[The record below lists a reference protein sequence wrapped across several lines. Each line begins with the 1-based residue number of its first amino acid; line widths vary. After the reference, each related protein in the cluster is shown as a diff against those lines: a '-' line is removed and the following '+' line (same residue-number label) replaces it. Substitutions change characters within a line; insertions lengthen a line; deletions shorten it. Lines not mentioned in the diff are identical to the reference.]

1 MDQTKEII
9 AAVAK
14 HLGVTPQDID
24 INSSLETDLGL
35 GPLERADLL
44 SALSEKFNITFDP
57 AELENVETVSDLVVL
72 IEDLMIE

>member
-1 MDQTKEII
+1 MNQQKEII

-24 INSSLETDLGL
+24 LQSSLETDLGL

-44 SALSEKFNITFDP
+44 SDLAHKFNINFV
-57 AELENVETVSDLVVL
+57 ASELEEVETINDLVVL
-72 IEDLMIE
+72 IEDLLLE